1 MLALEI
7 EQVGQHE
14 ADYAVFDVENIE
26 GDQLHKARDRS
37 IPFRIRIDD
46 EHTEYKH

>member
-7 EQVGQHE
+7 EEVGQHE
-14 ADYAVFDVENIE
+14 ADYAVFDVEDVE
-26 GDQLHKARDRS
+26 GDQLYKARDRS